1 MVLFKNLKYLMIA
14 AVIIYGLSSVS
25 SVNADSNSMETKV
38 GWAGIGAFGIA
49 FKEDGTVWTWSGSGD
64 PRKLING
71 KIDKTKSIKVPT
83 LVKGISDVKAVAA
96 GPGFRL
102 ALKKDGT
109 VWTQGDNVGGQL
121 GIGSY
126 EDSDFPVQVKGL
138 TKIKEINASGI
149 TSASMVL
156 KTDNTLWSWG
166 NGYVGD
172 GTNWYRT
179 FPVMIKSYD
188 SEVIQ
193 KWDTIK
199 VDVNEDELIFDQP
212 PLLIN
217 NRTMVPLRK
226 IFEAFGAAINWDQ
239 ATSTIT
245 ATKDQVVIKL
255 TIGSNVGYVNDKEIS
270 LDAAAVVVNSR
281 TLVPVRF
288 IGSSFGA
295 NVTWDDITK
304 SVVIKTQ

>member
-1 MVLFKNLKYLMIA
+1 
-14 AVIIYGLSSVS
+14 
-25 SVNADSNSMETKV
+25 
-38 GWAGIGAFGIA
+38 
-49 FKEDGTVWTWSGSGD
+49 
-64 PRKLING
+64 
-71 KIDKTKSIKVPT
+71 
-83 LVKGISDVKAVAA
+83 
-96 GPGFRL
+96 
-102 ALKKDGT
+102 
-109 VWTQGDNVGGQL
+109 
-121 GIGSY
+121 
-126 EDSDFPVQVKGL
+126 
-138 TKIKEINASGI
+138 
-149 TSASMVL
+149 
-156 KTDNTLWSWG
+156 
-166 NGYVGD
+166 VGD

-179 FPVMIKSYD
+179 LPVMIKSYD
-188 SEVIQ
+188 SEVLQ

-239 ATSTIT
+239 ATSTVT
-245 ATKDQVVIKL
+245 ATKDQVVVKL
-255 TIGSNVGYVNDKEIS
+255 TIGSNVGYVNDKEVS